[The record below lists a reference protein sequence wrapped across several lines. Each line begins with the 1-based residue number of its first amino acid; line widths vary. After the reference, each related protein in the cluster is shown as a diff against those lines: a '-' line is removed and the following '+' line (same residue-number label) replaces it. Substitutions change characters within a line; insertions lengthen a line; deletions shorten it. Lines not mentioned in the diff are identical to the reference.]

1 MSTESPAPV
10 RRCTI
15 FRGQGEAV
23 VQAVVLAD
31 DRDVPAHRMSFASR
45 VPIRRI
51 MSRDLVC
58 ARADLAIG
66 TVIELMVER
75 HIGCIPVVDE
85 LRRPVGVITKWDV
98 VEQVGASMRCCPDGS
113 PLPVDLAPRVAEEVM
128 MPLALTLD
136 EDASVGSAAT
146 MMTLED
152 THHVLVVSSAGTLVG
167 VVSAKDIV
175 RWLVENDGLA
185 SMSELRLAG
194 PTLTGA

>member
-1 MSTESPAPV
+1 MSIDPGPV

-15 FRGQGEAV
+15 FRGRGEAV
-23 VQAVVLAD
+23 VQTVDLAE
-31 DRDVPAHRMSFASR
+31 DRELPIGRMGVAAR
-45 VPIRRI
+45 TPIRRI
-51 MSRDLVC
+51 MSRDLIC

-66 TVIELMVER
+66 AVIELMVER

-85 LRRPVGVITKWDV
+85 LRRPIGVITKWDV
-98 VEQVGASMRCCPDGS
+98 VEQVGAAMRCCPDGS

-136 EDASVGSAAT
+136 EDATVGSAAA

-152 THHVLVVSSAGTLVG
+152 THHVLVVSTAGTLVG

-194 PTLTGA
+194 PTLTGS

>member
-1 MSTESPAPV
+1 MSIDPVPV

-15 FRGQGEAV
+15 FRGRGEAV
-23 VQAVVLAD
+23 VQTVDLAE
-31 DRDVPAHRMSFASR
+31 DRDPPVQRMAFASR
-45 VPIRRI
+45 VPIRRV
-51 MSRDLVC
+51 MSRDLIC
-58 ARADLAIG
+58 ARGDLAIG
-66 TVIELMVER
+66 AIVDLMVER

-85 LRRPVGVITKWDV
+85 LRRPIGVITKWDV
-98 VEQVGASMRCCPDGS
+98 VEQLGAAMRCCPDGS
-113 PLPVDLAPRVAEEVM
+113 PLPSDLAPRVAEEVM

-136 EDASVGSAAT
+136 ESASVGSAAA

-175 RWLVENDGLA
+175 RWLVDNDGLA

-194 PTLTGA
+194 PTLTGV